1 MATFEALRDKVA
13 PAVVVDVLNGTAF
26 EAYGQQYDF
35 GLYVIRNW
43 VDPAVVAKWQ
53 GDSDEM
59 FRGMECAHG
68 SNAVKVNGSRCRY
81 STVQAMTGEC
91 LSVGYSMVGYSG
103 TAGQPV
109 VNLRDPKC
117 GVLWEVLQ
125 WVHGKIGNPVQG
137 DKPWFNQVVANR
149 YAAGTEYMP
158 WHTDASVL
166 VGRNPMILSVSVG
179 PAPGAL
185 CFAPRRGTEFGRSA
199 AALGKEV
206 RGILP
211 LFPGDVYIVCGS
223 FQDNLVQKT
232 LRNAAISVPVIQS
245 YPAVN
250 TSIASSVEKLLRD
263 VRDGVEKPRV
273 VITFRRAYTHL
284 RGVSAGLSSFI

>member
-26 EAYGQQYDF
+26 EAYGKQYEF
-35 GLYVIRNW
+35 GFYVIRNW

-53 GDSDEM
+53 GDSHEM
-59 FRGMECAHG
+59 FRGMEYAHG
-68 SNAVKVNGSRCRY
+68 ANAVKVNGRRCRY
-81 STVQAMTGEC
+81 STVQAVTDEC
-91 LSVGYSMVGYSG
+91 LSVGYSTVGYSG
-103 TAGQPV
+103 TAMRPV
-109 VNLRDPKC
+109 VNLLDPKC

-137 DKPWFNQVVANR
+137 DKLWFNQVVAIR
-149 YAAGTEYMP
+149 YATGTEYMP

-166 VGRNPMILSVSVG
+166 VGRDPMMLSVSVG

-185 CFAPRRGTEFGRSA
+185 CFAPMRGTEFGRQSA
-199 AALGKEV
+199 AELGEEV
-206 RGILP
+206 RGMLP

-223 FQDNLVQKT
+223 FQENFVHKT
-232 LRNAAISVPVIQS
+232 LQNAAITLPVIQS

-250 TSIASSVEKLLRD
+250 TSIAPSVEKLLGD
-263 VRDGVEKPRV
+263 LADGVEGPRV
-273 VITFRRAYTHL
+273 VITFSRAVLHTP
-284 RGVSAGLSSFI
+284 AM